1 MTKEKGQST
10 SDVLTSIIIEAI
22 QDKKGSNITLMD
34 LKELDGSVTDYFI
47 ICEGNSPPQIDAIK
61 DSIEKKVREELSEKP
76 WHIEG
81 TANMEWVL
89 LDYVNVVVHIFK
101 HEIREFYNLE
111 GLWADANVTE
121 IEASN

>member
-1 MTKEKGQST
+1 MTNKKGQAT
-10 SDVLTSIIIEAI
+10 AEGLTATIIDAI

-47 ICEGNSPPQIDAIK
+47 ICEGNSTPQIDAIK
-61 DSIEKKVREELSEKP
+61 DSIEKKVREDLGEKA
-76 WHIEG
+76 WHVEG